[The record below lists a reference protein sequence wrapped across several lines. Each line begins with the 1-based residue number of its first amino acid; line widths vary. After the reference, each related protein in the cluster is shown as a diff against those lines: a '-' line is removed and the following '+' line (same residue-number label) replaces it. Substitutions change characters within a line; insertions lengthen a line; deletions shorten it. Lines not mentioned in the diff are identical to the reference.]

1 MKPLVHLNY
10 PLDVEILLLKAD
22 LYKRQGEAYYDPRY
36 KKTLDYWLQYKINN
50 DSYINRIMDDFGLNG
65 KPRFYWLQANSVLPE
80 HVDNNTTCSLN
91 FILSEDP
98 APVTIGGDDYLYSQ
112 CLLNTTI
119 PHSVTNTGPE
129 RILLKISLFDV
140 SYQDVVSLIPD
151 QYKENNE

>member
-1 MKPLVHLNY
+1 VKPLYHLNY
-10 PLDVEILLLKAD
+10 PLDIDLFLLKAE

-36 KKTLDYWLQYKINN
+36 KKRLDSWLQYRVEN
-50 DSYINRIMDDFGLNG
+50 DPDVNKVMDDFGLNG
-65 KPRFYWLQANSVLPE
+65 KPRFYWLEANTVLPE
-80 HVDNNTTCSLN
+80 HVDHNTTCSLN

-98 APVTIGGDDYLYSQ
+98 APVTIGGNDYVYSQ

-119 PHSVTNTGPE
+119 PHSVTNNGPE

-140 SYQDVVSLIPD
+140 SYQDVISMIPD